1 VGFFPPFFIGGKMDF
16 ILYGLFFITGWLTHA
31 VVAYILSLGSS
42 ALLFQRTMEDCLL
55 VVGRT
60 YEGYIFA
67 QEYKME
73 HLRLAGKSEKELEI
87 EQKMDA
93 TTMASIQA
101 TLIRNILHN
110 VPSKFEGLVRFH
122 DWDSAMDEVTRIIKE
137 RR

>member
-1 VGFFPPFFIGGKMDF
+1 MEF
-16 ILYGLFFITGWLTHA
+16 ILYGLFFITGWLAHA
-31 VVAYILSLGSS
+31 VVAYVLSLGSS
-42 ALLFQRTMEDCLL
+42 VVLFQRTIEDCLL

-60 YEGYIFA
+60 YEGYVTA
-67 QEYKME
+67 REYKME
-73 HLRLAGKSEKELEI
+73 NLRIAGKSEKELEL
-87 EQKMDA
+87 ERKMDA

-122 DWDSAMDEVTRIIKE
+122 DWSSAMDEITRIIKQ

>member
-1 VGFFPPFFIGGKMDF
+1 MEF
-16 ILYGLFFITGWLTHA
+16 ILYGLFFITGWLAHA
-31 VVAYILSLGSS
+31 VVAYVLSLGSS
-42 ALLFQRTMEDCLL
+42 VMLFQRTIEDSLL

-60 YEGYIFA
+60 YEGYVVA
-67 QEYKME
+67 REYKME
-73 HLRLAGKSEKELEI
+73 HLRLAGKSDKELEI
-87 EQKMDA
+87 ERKMDA

-110 VPSKFEGLVRFH
+110 VPSKFEGLIRFN

>member
-1 VGFFPPFFIGGKMDF
+1 MEF
-16 ILYGLFFITGWLTHA
+16 ILYGLFFITGWLAHA
-31 VVAYILSLGSS
+31 VLAYVLSLGSS
-42 ALLFQRTMEDCLL
+42 VMLFQRTIEDSLL

-60 YEGYIFA
+60 YEGYVVA
-67 QEYKME
+67 REYKME
-73 HLRLAGKSEKELEI
+73 HLRLAGKSDKELEI
-87 EQKMDA
+87 ERKMDA

-110 VPSKFEGLVRFH
+110 VPSKFEGLIRFN

>member
-1 VGFFPPFFIGGKMDF
+1 MEF
-16 ILYGLFFITGWLTHA
+16 ILYGLFFITGWLVHS
-31 VVAYILSLGSS
+31 VVAYVLSLGSS
-42 ALLFQRTMEDCLL
+42 ILLFQRTIEDSLL
-55 VVGRT
+55 VVART
-60 YEGYIFA
+60 YEGYLAA

-73 HLRLAGKSEKELEI
+73 HLRLAGKSEKELEL
-87 EQKMDA
+87 ERKMDA

-122 DWDSAMDEVTRIIKE
+122 DWNSAMDEVTRIIKE